1 MNFDIKKIATYHGHR
16 GSIYDITEGLHED
29 TFLSAS
35 GDGYIVEWFDPER
48 GIPLAKVNHSVYSIE
63 YLKEKNRLWIGEN
76 FEGIHLIDTTLK
88 KDIAFLKLGKAA
100 IFSIKSFGNN
110 TFVGDRAGVI
120 YVVDQEALLVK
131 YQTKT
136 TERSARAMAIQPD
149 NRELAVGFSDHKIRI
164 FDLDD
169 FSLKFEINAHKNSVF
184 TLAYHNQT
192 LISSGRDAYIKTW
205 DSQNEYRQTGQVPA
219 HNYAINHILPLEGT
233 SLMAS
238 CSMDKSI
245 KLWNIDD
252 LELLKVIN
260 NRKYPSHGTSINKLW
275 WDVNREKLFSV
286 SDDRTIS
293 EWKLF

>member
-1 MNFDIKKIATYHGHR
+1 MNFNIKKIATYHGHR
-16 GSIYDITEGLHED
+16 GSIYDITAGLHED

-63 YLKEKNRLWIGEN
+63 HLKEKNRLWIGEN
-76 FEGIHLIDTTLK
+76 FEGIHLIDTALK

-100 IFSIKSFGNN
+100 IFSIKSYRND

-120 YVVDQEALLVK
+120 HVVDQETLQVK
-131 YQTKT
+131 HQIKT
-136 TERSARAMAIQPD
+136 TDRSARAMAIQPD

-164 FDLDD
+164 FDLDS
-169 FSLKFEINAHKNSVF
+169 FSLKYEINAHKNSVF
-184 TLAYHNQT
+184 TLAYHDQT

-260 NRKYPSHGTSINKLW
+260 NRKFPSHGTSINKLW
-275 WDVNREKLFSV
+275 WDVKREKLFSV

-293 EWKLF
+293 EWNLF